1 LIRLFRPILAGATLR
16 DRAVACVGAL
26 LGIALTGLISRA
38 MLGGEIALPLM
49 MTASMGASAVL
60 IFVVPASPLAQP
72 WSVIGGHV
80 SSALIGIL
88 VGRAIPDPILAC
100 GVAVAAAIAL
110 MSLLRCLHPPGG
122 STALIGVLGG
132 PAVHGAGFML
142 AFAPIGLNA
151 VLLALAGFLFH
162 RFLSGHAWP
171 HRAMATAAPKGP
183 QVLDTDIDAAL
194 IAFGEPL
201 DVSRDDLQTIVKLA
215 LESAATRK
223 R

>member
-1 LIRLFRPILAGATLR
+1 MKIFRPILAGATLR
-16 DRAVACVGAL
+16 DRAVACLGAL
-26 LGIALTGLISRA
+26 LGIGLTALISRA
-38 MLGGEIALPLM
+38 LLGGDTALPLM

-72 WSVIGGHV
+72 WSVVGGHV
-80 SSALIGIL
+80 VSALTGITISRL
-88 VGRAIPDPILAC
+88 IPDPMLAS

-132 PAVHGAGFML
+132 TAIHGAGLML
-142 AFAPIGLNA
+142 AFVPIGLNA
-151 VLLALAGFLFH
+151 VLLAAMGFLFH

-171 HRAMATAAPKGP
+171 HRAASVAAPTGP
-183 QVLDTDIDAAL
+183 QVLEADIDAAL
-194 IAFGEPL
+194 TAFGEPL

-215 LESAATRK
+215 LENAAARK
-223 R
+223 P

>member
-1 LIRLFRPILAGATLR
+1 MKFFRPILAGATLR
-16 DRAVACVGAL
+16 DRAVACLGAL
-26 LGIALTGLISRA
+26 LGIGLTALLSRA
-38 MLGGEIALPLM
+38 LLGEGTALPLM

-80 SSALIGIL
+80 ISALTGIL
-88 VGRAIPDPILAC
+88 VSRLIPDPILAS

-132 PAVHGAGFML
+132 TTIHGAGFML
-142 AFAPIGLNA
+142 AFVPIGLNA
-151 VLLALAGFLFH
+151 VLLAVAGFLFH

-171 HRAMATAAPKGP
+171 HRAVPVAVPKGP
-183 QVLDTDIDAAL
+183 QVLEADIDAAL
-194 IAFGEPL
+194 TTFGEPL
-201 DVSRDDLQTIVKLA
+201 DVSRSDLQTIVKLA
-215 LESAATRK
+215 LDNAAARK
-223 R
+223 S